1 MLSATMYGRTDRCQ
15 PRIPVGIVS
24 FSHHSGVHLALKSEA
39 EWAASAV
46 DKVTRASGG
55 LVRDLQSGWKFNP
68 IQFMTPI
75 DTAVSSSSNQRTSM
89 APPYVDEDVNA
100 DLVQRGLDEAED
112 ETRDLVADTYEAS
125 ALESDEAMDA
135 LDDIDFT
142 ESEGISSIPEL
153 AAMHE
158 GEDEDEESNDL
169 A

>member
-1 MLSATMYGRTDRCQ
+1 
-15 PRIPVGIVS
+15 
-24 FSHHSGVHLALKSEA
+24 
-39 EWAASAV
+39 
-46 DKVTRASGG
+46 
-55 LVRDLQSGWKFNP
+55 
-68 IQFMTPI
+68 
-75 DTAVSSSSNQRTSM
+75 M

-112 ETRDLVADTYEAS
+112 ETRELVADTYEAS

-142 ESEGISSIPEL
+142 EGEGISSIPEL

-158 GEDEDEESNDL
+158 GEDEESSDL

>member
-1 MLSATMYGRTDRCQ
+1 
-15 PRIPVGIVS
+15 
-24 FSHHSGVHLALKSEA
+24 
-39 EWAASAV
+39 
-46 DKVTRASGG
+46 
-55 LVRDLQSGWKFNP
+55 
-68 IQFMTPI
+68 
-75 DTAVSSSSNQRTSM
+75 M

-112 ETRDLVADTYEAS
+112 ETRELVADTYEAS

-153 AAMHE
+153 TAMHE
-158 GEDEDEESNDL
+158 DEDGESSDL